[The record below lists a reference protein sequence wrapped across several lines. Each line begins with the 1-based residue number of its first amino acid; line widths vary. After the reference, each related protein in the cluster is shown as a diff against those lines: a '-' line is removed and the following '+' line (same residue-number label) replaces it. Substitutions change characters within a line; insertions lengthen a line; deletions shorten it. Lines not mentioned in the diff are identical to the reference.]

1 MVDLAISRILCEYKM
16 NPIGIDV
23 KKPRFSWEILS
34 NKRGTM
40 QTAYLLQISTNEAF
54 TNLLYESLYI
64 ESDQSIQVEYNGPEL
79 SSQTRYFYRVK
90 IKDNYGRESDW
101 SQVHYF
107 ETAFFNQKEWKAK
120 WITPNEL
127 NMDPHM
133 EEAFYLRKPF
143 ILKKKVASARAYVTS
158 LGLYELYLNGEKVG
172 KEYLTPG
179 WTSYNKRLQYQVY
192 EITDHVQGA
201 QNNVGVILADGWYKG
216 NLAWEGKRDIY
227 GNRRAT
233 LVQISIKYVDGTE
246 ELIVSDTSWKASTGP
261 LRFSEIYHGETFD
274 ARLEKEDW
282 CSYSFDDSD
291 WSSVSTLDLTLD
303 HLIAQENDPVRV
315 TEKITPVR
323 SLLTPNG
330 DRVIDMGQN
339 MVGRIRFEVEA
350 PEGTEVVLKHAEIL
364 DKEGN
369 IYFGNLRKAK
379 QTIRYITNGKGK
391 EEYAPFFTFQGFR
404 YVKVEGYP
412 GQELPLDKFV
422 GEVMHS
428 DMEEIGHF
436 ESSHPLVDQLQQNIK
451 WGQRG
456 NFVDVPT
463 DCPQRDERLGWT
475 GDAQVFIRTALFNYQ
490 GGSFFTKWL
499 RDLKAD
505 QLEDGGVP
513 FVIPNVLEGASSSA
527 WGDAAVICPW
537 TVYMMYGDKRLL
549 EEQYPSMKAWVDYIR
564 NQGKNEYLWNTGF
577 HFGDWL
583 ALDAKEDS
591 YFGATPNDLVSTA
604 YYAYSTRILRDA
616 AEILNKEEDARLY
629 NNLLNEIK
637 ENFSN
642 EFISPNGRM
651 IAPTQTAHVLPL
663 IFNLVDGEIK
673 ERIANELNE
682 LVIENDYH
690 LSTGFVGTPYI
701 CFALTQNGYHETALK
716 LLLQKTYPSWLY
728 PITKGAT
735 TIWEH
740 WDGIKLDGSFWSDDM
755 NSFNHY
761 AYGAIGD
768 WLYRSVAG
776 LDINEAKPGFKSI
789 RILPHFGGEK
799 LTKAR
804 ASYKSLYGKV
814 VSGWEVDTDHI
825 TVEIE
830 LPVNTTA
837 AVYLPYASFEH
848 LVERYQGI
856 LEIKDVPFSEN
867 EQGLLLELGSGS
879 YKFVYPHNNRLLT
892 KVTSETRII
901 DLCLNEAQKNVMA
914 KYVPIL
920 GESNIFIQVKKQK
933 LSDLLD
939 HPLISLSENQM
950 KQLIEELNDTQR
962 IREESKVAE

>member
-1 MVDLAISRILCEYKM
+1 MADLTISRIRCEYKL

-23 KKPRFSWEILS
+23 KKPRFSWEMMS
-34 NKRGTM
+34 EKRGTK
-40 QTAYLLQISTNEAF
+40 QTAYRLQVSLNASF
-54 TNLLYESLYI
+54 TNPFYDSQFL
-64 ESDQSIQVEYNGPEL
+64 ESDQSVQVDYNGTEL

-90 IKDNYGRESDW
+90 IKDNYERESDW
-101 SQVHYF
+101 STIHYF
-107 ETAFFNQKEWKAK
+107 ETAFFEREEWKAT

-127 NMDPHM
+127 EMDPNM

-143 ILKKKVASARAYVTS
+143 ELKKPVASARAYVTC

-172 KEYLTPG
+172 NDYLAPG

-192 EITDHVQGA
+192 DITDNFQEN
-201 QNNVGVILADGWYKG
+201 QNSIGIVLANGWYKG
-216 NLAWEGKRDIY
+216 NLAWEGKRNIY
-227 GNRRAT
+227 GNRRAA
-233 LVQISIKYVDGTE
+233 LVQICLNYVDGTE
-246 ELIVSDTSWKASTGP
+246 EIIVSDSSWKASTGP
-261 LRFSEIYHGETFD
+261 IRYSEIYHGETFD
-274 ARLEKEDW
+274 ARLIKEGW

-291 WSSVSTLDLTLD
+291 WSSVSTLDLAFD

-315 TEKITPVR
+315 TEKIKPVR
-323 SLLTPNG
+323 VLLTPNG
-330 DRVIDMGQN
+330 DQVIDMGQN

-350 PEGTEVVLKHAEIL
+350 PEGTEIVLKHAEIL
-364 DKEGN
+364 DKEGT
-369 IYFGNLRKAK
+369 IYFGNLRTAK

-412 GQELPLDKFV
+412 GLELPVDKFV
-422 GEVMHS
+422 GEVMHT

-436 ESSHPLVDQLQQNIK
+436 ESSHPLVNQLQQNIR

-490 GGSFFTKWL
+490 GGPFFTKWL

-505 QLEDGGVP
+505 QLDDGGVP

-527 WGDAAVICPW
+527 WGDASVICPW

-549 EEQYPSMKAWVDYIR
+549 EEQFPSMKAWVDYIR
-564 NQGKNEYLWNTGF
+564 KQGKNEYLWNTGF

-583 ALDAKEDS
+583 ALDAKENS

-616 AEILNKEEDARLY
+616 AEVLNKVEEVRTY
-629 NNLLNEIK
+629 SKLLNKIK

-651 IAPTQTAHVLPL
+651 VAPTQTAHVLPL
-663 IFNLVDGEIK
+663 VFNLVDGDIK
-673 ERIANELNE
+673 KRIAHDLNE
-682 LVIENDYH
+682 LVIESDYH
-690 LSTGFVGTPYI
+690 LTTGFVGTPYI
-701 CFALTQNGYHETALK
+701 CFALTQNGYHQTALK

-776 LDINEAKPGFKSI
+776 LDINEADPGFKSI
-789 RILPHFGGEK
+789 RISPHLGNKE
-799 LTKAR
+799 LTKAK
-804 ASYKSLYGKV
+804 ASFYSLYGKV
-814 VSGWEVDTDHI
+814 VSGWEVDTETI

-830 LPVNTTA
+830 LPANTTA
-837 AVYLPYASFEH
+837 EVFLPFATYEH
-848 LVERYQGI
+848 LIECNRGI
-856 LEIKDVPFSEN
+856 AEIGEAPFTES

-879 YKFVYPHNNRLLT
+879 YKFIYPHHNRLLA
-892 KVTSETRII
+892 KVTLETRLLELF
-901 DLCLNEAQKNVMA
+901 DNEGQRNLLV
-914 KYVPIL
+914 KYLPIL
-920 GESNIFIQVKKQK
+920 EDRNILSQLKKHK

-939 HPLISLSENQM
+939 HSLFSLSENQI
-950 KQLIEELNDTQR
+950 KKLIQELNDSLNKG
-962 IREESKVAE
+962 EESIVVE